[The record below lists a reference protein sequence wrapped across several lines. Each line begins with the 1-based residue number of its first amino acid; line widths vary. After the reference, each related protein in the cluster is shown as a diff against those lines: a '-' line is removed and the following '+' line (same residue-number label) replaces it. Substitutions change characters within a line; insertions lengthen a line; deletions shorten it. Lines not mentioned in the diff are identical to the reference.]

1 MTLRF
6 QVNEFVNGN
15 RSLFLTIVNSHKKSL
30 LAKKLEK
37 ISHALLIL
45 NQFKLTRLRIKK
57 TLASY
62 LTFD

>member
-15 RSLFLTIVNSHKKSL
+15 RSLFLTLANSHKKSL

-37 ISHALLIL
+37 TSHAPLIL
-45 NQFKLTRLRIKK
+45 NQFKLTRLRSKRH
-57 TLASY
+57 
-62 LTFD
+62 